1 MDPGRSKPSVNIAIL
16 TIGTQGDVQPFVA
29 LGVGLREAG
38 HEVSVVTG
46 KGFEALITERGL
58 RHAALDVD
66 LFELMQT
73 PEGKASLAGKN
84 LLGTIRKLMPTLS
97 QVLDEEIR
105 AEHGVARA
113 VGIIDDELE

>member
-1 MDPGRSKPSVNIAIL
+1 VNIAIL
-16 TIGTQGDVQPFVA
+16 TIVTQGDVQPFVA

-84 LLGTIRKLMPTLS
+84 LLGTIKFMPTLS
-97 QVLDEEIR
+97 QVLDEEIQ